1 MGIVAMMDALDIDR
15 LIVCEREFRKS
26 QAQEE
31 TTQLKPIAAN
41 LLNCL

>member
-1 MGIVAMMDALDIDR
+1 MMDTLRGKIDALGIDR

-31 TTQLKPIAAN
+31 TTQLKP
-41 LLNCL
+41 